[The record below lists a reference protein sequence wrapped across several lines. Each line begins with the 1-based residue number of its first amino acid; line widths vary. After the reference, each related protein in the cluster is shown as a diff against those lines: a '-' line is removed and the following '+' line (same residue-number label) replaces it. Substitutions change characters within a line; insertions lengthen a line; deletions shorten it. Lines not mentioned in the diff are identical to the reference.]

1 MATYKNVKASNY
13 DENFKAI
20 FKFPKSKIAVPG
32 IIVDEIVNIETV
44 GSNEKEKVVKCQIVK
59 ESSIRTKPKCIIGNK
74 CGGCTLQHIKYD
86 EQLKLK
92 TNMVQKLFDD
102 NISTKVKVQPT
113 IGMKNPYNYRNKSQ
127 IVYKYQNGKMISGFY
142 EEGTHNV
149 IDFDDCHL
157 QDVECNKIAKTIK
170 DLMTKM
176 RISAY
181 DEDKRKGIIRHVLIK
196 SSYTTKEILVV
207 LIVGTENFPGR
218 NNFVKA
224 LIAKHKNISS
234 IVQNLNDRKTSAVLG
249 DKETILYGKGFIT
262 DSLLDKKFKI
272 TSKSFYQINHE
283 QTEILYKNAITLAN
297 IKPTDTVL
305 DAYCGVGTIGILA
318 SSNAKK
324 VIGVELVKDAVDN
337 AIYNA
342 KMNNIKNISFF
353 NQDATNFIVNMT
365 RKKESLDV
373 LIMDPPRSGSTKEFL
388 DATIKLSPKSIVYVS
403 CNPYTLVNDLKCLI
417 NDYEIRAV
425 QTVDMFPH
433 TSHVESIVLLTKKN

>member
-1 MATYKNVKASNY
+1 MASYKNVKPSYY
-13 DENFKAI
+13 DENFKAV
-20 FKFPKSKIAVPG
+20 FKFPKSKLSVPG
-32 IIVDEIVNIETV
+32 IILEEEVNIETA
-44 GSNEKEKVVKCQIVK
+44 GSNEKERVIKYQILK
-59 ESSIRTKPKCIIGNK
+59 ESPKRVKPKCQFVSK
-74 CGGCTLQHIKYD
+74 CGGCSLQHIKYD

-92 TNMVQKLFDD
+92 TDLVQKLFDD
-102 NISTKVKVQPT
+102 NIPTKIKVQPT
-113 IGMKNPYNYRNKSQ
+113 IGMNNPYNYRNKSQ

-149 IDFDDCHL
+149 IDCDNCYL
-157 QDVECNKIAKTIK
+157 QDLECNKIASTIK
-170 DLMTKM
+170 ELMTKM

-181 DEDKRKGIIRHVLIK
+181 DEDKRRGIIRHVLIK
-196 SSYTTKEILVV
+196 TSYTTKEILVV

-218 NNFVKA
+218 NNFIKA
-224 LIAKHKNISS
+224 LTSRHKNISS

-249 DKETILYGKGFIT
+249 DKESILFGKGFIT
-262 DSLLDKKFKI
+262 DSLLGKKFKI

-283 QTEILYKNAITLAN
+283 QTEILYKNAINLAN
-297 IKPTDTVL
+297 ISNTDIVL

-342 KMNNIKNISFF
+342 KLNNIKNISFF

-365 RKKESLDV
+365 RKKESIDV

-388 DATIKLSPKSIVYVS
+388 DASLKLRPKTIVYVS
-403 CNPYTLVNDLKCLI
+403 CNPYTLIQDLKSLI
-417 NDYEIRAV
+417 NEYNITEV

-433 TSHVESIVLLTKKN
+433 TIHVETVVCLIRK